1 MRRTYPLCR
10 LSPEAAGQLVKEHA
24 RDQKKLQEAERLLAA
39 FTVEVRNVLGTEA
52 VWALQSKARNA
63 IALAELQREL
73 RA

>member
-10 LSPEAAGQLVKEHA
+10 LSPEAAGQLVQEHA

-39 FTVEVRNVLGTEA
+39 FTVEVRNALGTEA

-63 IALAELQREL
+63 MALADLQKEL